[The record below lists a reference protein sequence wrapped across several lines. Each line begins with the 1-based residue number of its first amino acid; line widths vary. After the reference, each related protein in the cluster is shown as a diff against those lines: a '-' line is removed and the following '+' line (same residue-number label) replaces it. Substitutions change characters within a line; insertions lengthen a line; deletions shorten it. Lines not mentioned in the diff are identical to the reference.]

1 MAEVTIEVDLPEGVR
16 LRGYERYEEG
26 HAFEVDWVWP
36 EHCRCE
42 TCGQEQAAAIELKN
56 TLYVVRDLEI
66 WGQPGFLI
74 YQPPLHR
81 CARCGHRQH
90 LAAPFKRQ
98 DVIYTYRFER
108 EVLRSLIGS
117 TEEDVA
123 RRFGISAETVGLIV
137 KHQLADQKSI
147 DPTRVIT
154 DLGLDEIS
162 LKKRHKLYVTILSDL
177 SDPKRPQVLAVA
189 QGRDQA
195 AAENC
200 LKQLSLQQRQQV
212 HAHRTDM
219 SQAYAAACRELL
231 NNSQPVIDRFH
242 VARHLGKVV
251 DQLRKK

>member
-1 MAEVTIEVDLPEGVR
+1 MAEVTIEVDLPDGVR
-16 LRGYERYEEG
+16 LCGYERHEEG
-26 HAFEVDWVWP
+26 HAFEVDWAWP
-36 EHCRCE
+36 ERCCCE

-56 TLYVVRDLEI
+56 TMYVVRDLDL
-66 WGQPGFLI
+66 WGQPGFLV
-74 YQPPLHR
+74 YQPPVHW
-81 CARCGHRQH
+81 CSRCGHRQH
-90 LAAPFKRQ
+90 LAAPFKRP

-137 KHQLADQKSI
+137 QNQLADQKTV
-147 DPTRVIT
+147 DPTRVLT

-162 LKKRHKLYVTILSDL
+162 LKKRHKLYVTSLTDL

-189 QGRDQA
+189 RGRDQT

-200 LKQLSLQQRQQV
+200 LQQLSPEQRQQV
-212 HAHRTDM
+212 RRHRTDM

-231 NNSQPVIDRFH
+231 PKSQSVIDRFH
-242 VARHLGKVV
+242 VARHLGGVV